1 MRASCRGPQGWSLA
15 EALVACEDL
24 LVRHGGHAAAAGFDI
39 EAARWPEFERRFLYL
54 AAAAPHRSGRAE
66 LRLDIVLPAT
76 EVDYRLVREL
86 EMLEP
91 TGPGNPAPTLGLT
104 GLKVVRARSASG
116 GHTQLVLGRG
126 RDVLD
131 AVAFRRPDLATS
143 LREGDRIDV
152 VARAASRRFG
162 GFESIQLEVL
172 DVASEGAA
180 AAVATSGASAG
191 TPASARGPLPA

>member
-1 MRASCRGPQGWSLA
+1 L
-15 EALVACEDL
+15 
-24 LVRHGGHAAAAGFDI
+24 I
-39 EAARWPEFERRFLYL
+39 
-54 AAAAPHRSGRAE
+54 
-66 LRLDIVLPAT
+66 LDIVMPAT
-76 EVDYRLVREL
+76 EVDYGLVREL

-91 TGPGNPAPTLGLT
+91 TGPGNPAATLGLT

-172 DVASEGAA
+172 DVASEGAL
-180 AAVATSGASAG
+180 AAVASSSAATGA
-191 TPASARGPLPA
+191 TASPRGLLPA